1 MVCLILWNSWVPEF
15 IDMMIISIILKCHYF
30 LTHHKNVWLKLHL
43 RTAVRP
49 YFSLFRPAVYDFC
62 HKTPK
67 ILAKT
72 ESAICRAKVRKNKN
86 WCLLLAP
93 IRPWRCPYPVTTYNT
108 ADTITNFLT
117 EQKNFKSHPQSRR
130 KFSLQFTTSFFK
142 SSKDITQWD
151 ILGANSGIVLLL
163 NFHSMTSG
171 SFSKESTKGHGP
183 KGLSNELT
191 IIGNFRLGSILQKSK
206 HWQFLTLF
214 TGKCLFQ
221 RHLYNNPL

>member
-1 MVCLILWNSWVPEF
+1 MI
-15 IDMMIISIILKCHYF
+15 IISIILKCHYF

-43 RTAVRP
+43 RTAARH

-93 IRPWRCPYPVTTYNT
+93 IRPWRCPYPVTCTT
-108 ADTITNFLT
+108 DTITNFLT
-117 EQKNFKSHPQSRR
+117 ERKNFKSHPQSRR

-151 ILGANSGIVLLL
+151 IFGANSGIVLH
-163 NFHSMTSG
+163 NFKVQLP
-171 SFSKESTKGHGP
+171 FLESTKGHGP
-183 KGLSNELT
+183 KGLSNE
-191 IIGNFRLGSILQKSK
+191 
-206 HWQFLTLF
+206 W
-214 TGKCLFQ
+214 
-221 RHLYNNPL
+221 NNWL